1 MIELRK
7 YLFII
12 IAVLVVA
19 LIISILYGVGKG
31 AELEEDKVTYDE
43 LQSLIAD
50 KEIELRDIT
59 KELDD
64 NKEYYD
70 ELQEIAAEHEELLE
84 TVVDYKAEITSLET
98 DIEEKEKELEKI
110 NGEIAKVK
118 DEPIKIN
125 PGVYYFGEDLDV
137 GRYKLTN
144 QEGYRGNAYF
154 YGDDSFAETF
164 GEGDLSIEEYTFY
177 GDEGDKLKADIPIE
191 LYPVE

>member
-1 MIELRK
+1 MHKVSNSIIIKLKSYGVIELRK

-64 NKEYYD
+64 NKE
-70 ELQEIAAEHEELLE
+70 
-84 TVVDYKAEITSLET
+84 
-98 DIEEKEKELEKI
+98 
-110 NGEIAKVK
+110 
-118 DEPIKIN
+118 
-125 PGVYYFGEDLDV
+125 
-137 GRYKLTN
+137 
-144 QEGYRGNAYF
+144 
-154 YGDDSFAETF
+154 
-164 GEGDLSIEEYTFY
+164 
-177 GDEGDKLKADIPIE
+177 
-191 LYPVE
+191 